1 MSRDKFHKSFDNTTL
16 TGGLIL
22 YVEIVFHGRGGQGGV
37 TAANI
42 LAGAAVREGK
52 WSQSFPHFGA
62 ERRGAP
68 VRAYARISDQPILR
82 HSQIA
87 TADVSVVLDD
97 ELFGLVDI
105 VGSVK
110 DNGVIVANA
119 PTDFKVKVR
128 GSQSLYCVNATG
140 IARELKLIVAG
151 WPVVNTSML
160 GALVKATPVVSLD
173 SILAEIKSYW
183 HGKPGELNAEAARR
197 AYDRTIK
204 CI

>member
-1 MSRDKFHKSFDNTTL
+1 M
-16 TGGLIL
+16 

-82 HSQIA
+82 HSQV
-87 TADVSVVLDD
+87 TKADISVVLDS
-97 ELFGLVDI
+97 ELFSLADI
-105 VGSVK
+105 VSTVNN
-110 DNGVIVANA
+110 NGIIVANA
-119 PTDFKVKVR
+119 PIDFKAEVK
-128 GSQSLYCVNATG
+128 GSQSLYCVDAMG
-140 IARELKLIVAG
+140 IAKELKLIVAG

-160 GALVKATPVVSLD
+160 GALVKATSVVSLY
-173 SILAEIKSYW
+173 SILSEIESYW
-183 HGKPGELNAEAARR
+183 PGKPGELNAEAARR
-197 AYDRTIK
+197 AFERTIK

>member
-1 MSRDKFHKSFDNTTL
+1 M
-16 TGGLIL
+16 

-68 VRAYARISDQPILR
+68 VRAYARISDKPILR
-82 HSQIA
+82 HSQIK
-87 TADVSVVLDD
+87 TADIAVVLDH
-97 ELFGLVDI
+97 ELFDLVDI
-105 VGSVK
+105 PGSVK
-110 DNGVIVANA
+110 DNGVIVVNA
-119 PTDFKVKVR
+119 PRDFSVELKE
-128 GSQSLYCVNATG
+128 GQSLFCVNAME
-140 IARELKLIVAG
+140 IARELKLFVAG

-160 GALVKATPVVSLD
+160 GALVKASPVVSLD

-183 HGKPGELNAEAARR
+183 PGKPGELNAEAARR
-197 AYDRTIK
+197 AYESTVR

>member
-1 MSRDKFHKSFDNTTL
+1 
-16 TGGLIL
+16 L

-68 VRAYARISDQPILR
+68 VKAYARISDKPILR
-82 HSQIA
+82 HSQVKKADIA
-87 TADVSVVLDD
+87 VVLDK
-97 ELFGLVDI
+97 ELFKLVNI
-105 VGSVK
+105 TGTVK
-110 DNGVIVANA
+110 ENGVIVANI
-119 PTDFKVKVR
+119 PPGSTVNLD
-128 GSQSLYCVNATG
+128 GSQSLYCVDALE
-140 IARELKLIVAG
+140 IARRLKLFVAG

-160 GALVKATPVVSLD
+160 GALVKATGVVSLD
-173 SILAEIKSYW
+173 SVLAEIKSYW
-183 HGKPGELNAEAARR
+183 PGKAGEVNAEAARA
-197 AYDRTIK
+197 AYGETLR

>member
-1 MSRDKFHKSFDNTTL
+1 
-16 TGGLIL
+16 L

-68 VRAYARISDQPILR
+68 VRAYARISDRPILR
-82 HSQIA
+82 HSQISK
-87 TADVSVVLDD
+87 ADVSVVLDS
-97 ELFGLVDI
+97 ELFNLTNIIDT
-105 VGSVK
+105 VK
-110 DNGVIVANA
+110 DNGIIVANA
-119 PTDFKVKVR
+119 PDDFRVDIR
-128 GSQSLYCVNATG
+128 SSQSLFCVNATQ

-160 GALVKATPVVSLD
+160 GALVKATPIVSLD

-183 HGKPGELNAEAARR
+183 PGKPGELNAEAAKR
-197 AYDRTIK
+197 AFERTVK

>member
-1 MSRDKFHKSFDNTTL
+1 M
-16 TGGLIL
+16 

-82 HSQIA
+82 HSQI
-87 TADVSVVLDD
+87 TKADVSVVLDD
-97 ELFGLVDI
+97 ELFSLVDI
-105 VGSVK
+105 AGSVK

-119 PTDFKVKVR
+119 PSDFTVKVG
-128 GSQSLYCVNATG
+128 GSQSLYCVNATE

-151 WPVVNTSML
+151 WPVVNTSIL
-160 GALVKATPVVSLD
+160 GALVKATSIVSLD
-173 SILAEIKSYW
+173 SIIAEIGSYW
-183 HGKPGELNAEAARR
+183 PGKPGELNAEAARR
-197 AYDRTIK
+197 AFERTVK